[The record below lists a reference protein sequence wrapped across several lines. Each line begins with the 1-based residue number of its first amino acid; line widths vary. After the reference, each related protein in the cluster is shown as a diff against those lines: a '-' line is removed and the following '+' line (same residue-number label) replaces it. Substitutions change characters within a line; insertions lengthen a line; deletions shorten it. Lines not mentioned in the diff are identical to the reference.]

1 MSYFGVLCVII
12 SVMSVRSDTKTIY
25 KSVKSR
31 LQEISALEGI
41 SGLLGWDEMVMLPNQ
56 ASAARGAQKEV
67 LSGIL
72 YEKKS
77 DVLLGQQLK
86 QLHDS
91 HSSELSNVEKA
102 NVRLAYNDYL
112 RLVLLPKE
120 MVQRQSRLETEGYN
134 AWLEARKFK
143 DFSLFEPCLSEWVAL
158 KREEAKLIDKTQPMY
173 DTLLYTFEKG
183 MTAKRLDE
191 VFTEVKAGLIPLI
204 NKIRASK
211 PPRTYG
217 HLTGSFDVET
227 QAKLCKEIALDL
239 GFNEMCGRLDVSVH
253 PFTGGSGPTDVRMT
267 TRFKENDVTEGLTGA
282 IHETGHSLYEQG
294 RNLGNDY
301 KDLPVS
307 AALSMGVHESQSLL
321 WERMVALSKPFQ
333 EYLLPKL
340 QSFFPENNNLS
351 KLTADELYS
360 AMNIVKQPSKIRVE
374 ADEVRLAFHY
384 QNVTIS
390 DCLLHHILIF
400 SR

>member
-134 AWLEARKFK
+134 AWLDARKNK
-143 DFSLFEPCLSEWVAL
+143 DFSLFEPTLSEWVAL
-158 KREEAKLIDKTQPMY
+158 KREEAELIDKTQPMY

-183 MTAKRLDE
+183 MTTKRLDE

-211 PPRTYG
+211 SPRTYG
-217 HLTGSFDVET
+217 HLTGSFDVEK

-294 RNLGNDY
+294 RNLDNDY

-340 QSFFPENNNLS
+340 QSSFPENNNLS
-351 KLTADELYS
+351 KLTAGELYS
-360 AMNIVKQPSKIRVE
+360 AMNTVKQPSKIRVE
-374 ADEVRLAFHY
+374 ADEVRLTFHY
-384 QNVTIS
+384 QKFIN
-390 DCLLHHILIF
+390 F
-400 SR
+400 